1 MYKRAMGVPA
11 LLIVALILIFSA
23 ASTGVVVYSIAKN
36 ITVQSIVTHSHLAC
50 IDNQCI
56 VVNGSG
62 QNQCQTQGASCFPPI
77 DTHLSCV
84 NQQCTRVQGSG
95 TDACSPEA
103 EICNINSTQLTEAQC
118 NDNEDNDNDGWEDVQ
133 DPGCSSPED
142 NDESNGPTVFA
153 CSDNLDND
161 NDTLID
167 GKDSGCAKWQDND
180 ELTSVT
186 DSFECSDNLDN
197 DNDGFA
203 DYPMDA
209 GCSSLEDNAETGEDF
224 NRLTSYSYAWS
235 DKDTQS
241 FNNLVPIYWLVSY
254 QPSSLNAQTIKT
266 ATDAMPENNKV
277 IASWDV
283 HRNLDENAEDKCKTS
298 AGQLTSYSCPWW
310 DNGAIQISQQFNTI
324 FQNYKS
330 AGGKIDFFILD
341 YEQNSGGIC
350 TTNWCIG
357 AWPSPI
363 TRDHYL
369 AIQNDPRNSTL
380 FAQLGFN
387 NLLDVWNW
395 QVIQSNPNAIPYY
408 IIWNRYADKLASTYV
423 NQATYNVI
431 QTYFPTVKG
440 SDWAYFYHKQKYP
453 LVDLHGHNTSY
464 CSSGLYCGEG
474 TNVGTHQSPAPQ
486 ISGFGSELDSKK
498 LDGINGY
505 TRTPFNMARYAVNIM
520 KIAHMSNPSVPVAPW
535 FSARSWP
542 GESYYPNLKFLVNDD
557 FYQEAIMHSLLAGST
572 NILYWNPKNNF
583 PGGASNG
590 VSYTQYNQAVSQT
603 LNEFDALAGF
613 NDKQTLVNDN
623 GNSNYYELNEI
634 TWWGDDYILTG
645 LSAENRR
652 IWRFTPS
659 QASNLV
665 PIVENNLTLTLET
678 SQKTLVFP
686 QGRIWRPSNPVS
698 PKGLWII
705 QPETAAMPTITTN

>member
-77 DTHLSCV
+77 NTHLSCA

-103 EICNINSTQLTEAQC
+103 GICNINSTQLTEAQC

-133 DPGCSSPED
+133 DPGCSGPED

-153 CSDNLDND
+153 CSDNIDND

-167 GKDSGCAKWQDND
+167 GRDSGCANWQDND

-224 NRLTSYSYAWS
+224 NR
-235 DKDTQS
+235 
-241 FNNLVPIYWLVSY
+241 I
-254 QPSSLNAQTIKT
+254 
-266 ATDAMPENNKV
+266 
-277 IASWDV
+277 
-283 HRNLDENAEDKCKTS
+283 
-298 AGQLTSYSCPWW
+298 TSYSCPWW

-505 TRTPFNMARYAVNIM
+505 TRTPFNMARYTVNIM
-520 KIAHMSNPSVPVAPW
+520 KIAHMSNPSVPLAPW
-535 FSARSWP
+535 FSAKSWP

-557 FYQEAIMHSLLAGST
+557 FYEEAIMHSLLAGST
-572 NILYWNPKNNF
+572 NILYWNPKNSF

-590 VSYTQYNQAVSQT
+590 ISYTQDNQAVSQT

-623 GNSNYYELNEI
+623 GNNNYYELNEI

-686 QGRIWRPSNPVS
+686 QGRIWRSSNPVS

-705 QPETAAMPTITTN
+705 QPETAPTPIITSN